1 MPHAPPV
8 IPLLG
13 YRVAVV
19 TLEEAAQWC
28 LQAVRDPRPK
38 LLVTINPELIVQAET
53 RPDLKQA
60 LLQAE
65 LTVADGV
72 GVVWAA
78 RRLGFAL
85 PERVTGVELV
95 THVLKLGGER
105 LSVYFL
111 GAKPGVAE
119 KAAAVAQERFGTR
132 VVGVQH
138 GYFGSDEAPAV
149 IRRIAESGAQLLL
162 AGLGEGQE
170 LFLHQHR
177 QEIGVPLSIGVGGT
191 LDALSGTVRR
201 APRWMRRLG
210 LEWAWRIGLD
220 PKRWRRF
227 PRLLAFLR
235 LVMAQ
240 GRSG

>member
-1 MPHAPPV
+1 MSHTPAGPPV
-8 IPLLG
+8 APLLG

-19 TLEEAAQWC
+19 TLEEAAQWS
-28 LQAVRDPRPK
+28 LQATRDPRPK
-38 LLVTINPELIVQAET
+38 LLVTTNPELIVQAEAS
-53 RPDLKQA
+53 PDLKQA

-78 RRLGFAL
+78 RRLGYPL
-85 PERVTGVELV
+85 PERVPGVELV
-95 THVLKLGGER
+95 TRVLTLGGER
-105 LSVYFL
+105 LSVYLL
-111 GAKPGVAE
+111 GAKPGVAQR
-119 KAAAVAQERFGTR
+119 AAEVAQERFGTQ

-138 GYFGSDEAPAV
+138 GYFGPDETPAV

-177 QEIGVPLSIGVGGT
+177 QTLGVPLAIGVGGT
-191 LDALSGTVRR
+191 LDVLSGTVRR
-201 APRWMRRLG
+201 APSWTRRLG
-210 LEWAWRIGLD
+210 LEWAWRVGLD
-220 PKRWRRF
+220 RKRWRRF
-227 PRLLAFLR
+227 PRLLAFVR

-240 GRSG
+240 R